1 MTEPLRISV
10 TGIGLVTSVGE
21 TRDATWSALM
31 RGERGIFPI
40 DLFDTAGQRAALGGT
55 VRQLTMDAAPKEQR
69 GGAWSR
75 STLLALVAA
84 REAMAHAQIDPKRAK
99 VGLVVGATTGGM
111 FETEAR
117 LAELHVDPD
126 SQEALLEML
135 AHPLTSTGDCL
146 DEAIGPFWQIRTLSS
161 ACSSGANALV
171 VAANW
176 LLSGRVDAVVA
187 GGTDG
192 LCRLT
197 LSGFNAL
204 AAIDPE
210 PCRPFDRR
218 RRGLNL
224 GEGAGFLVLERST
237 RALARGIEPIAE
249 LAGWA
254 LGAEAHHITNPE
266 PSGLAAGRI
275 IGAAMKDAGMDA
287 RGIDYVNA
295 HGTGTPLND
304 PMESAALRLAL
315 GAEIGRIPIST
326 SKGQI
331 GHTLAAAGAIEAGI
345 TALTVQRQAIV
356 PTAGLDEPD
365 PACALVH
372 VAHVGRATRVRAAI
386 TNSFGFGGMDSA
398 LVFTQ
403 PGTARPRDRR
413 GRRVVITGAAALTP
427 RGLHGTVECGALLSS
442 AHAGPAP
449 SEEHPTGNG
458 APETPAVPASR
469 GITLDMATHLDLSRA
484 RRLDRS
490 ARMGALVAERAYEE
504 SGVLGP
510 GPRDRFGVVLG
521 SSFGSISAS
530 AAFMHRLFDKGPRF
544 ASPAE
549 FPNLVPSSPVGHV
562 SIYLGIGGPVLAT
575 ADLAVSGESAWAQAI
590 ELVEG
595 GEADVMA
602 AGGYEE
608 ASDIVER
615 RIAILFQR
623 SAGNG
628 TEHRARAEG
637 AAAIVFEER
646 GHARARGA
654 HTIAEVAQL
663 FMWRDHD
670 PAPLSRLEPPREHT
684 NRALVVVPRKDPR
697 IDELLARSAWRDV
710 PVRWCDRAGGEH
722 DTLGAIALAAAT
734 AEFANGRVSDALVI
748 GVAQGRGYALRL
760 VAP

>member
-1 MTEPLRISV
+1 MSEPLRISV
-10 TGIGLVTSVGE
+10 TGVGLVTSVGE
-21 TRDATWSALM
+21 TREATWAALR

-40 DLFDTAGQRAALGGT
+40 DLFDTTGQRASLGGA
-55 VRQLTMDAAPKEQR
+55 VRGLTLETAPKEYR

-75 STLLALVAA
+75 STLLALHAA
-84 REAMAHAQIDPKRAK
+84 REAMAQARLDPRRVR

-117 LAELHVDPD
+117 LAELHVRPD
-126 SQEALLEML
+126 SQQAQLEML

-146 DEAIGPFWQIRTLSS
+146 DEAIGPFWQIRTVAS
-161 ACSSGANALV
+161 ACSSGANALL

-224 GEGAGFLVLERST
+224 GEGSGFLVLERST
-237 RALARGIEPIAE
+237 RALARGAEPLAE

-266 PSGLAAGRI
+266 PTGVAAGRI
-275 IGAAMKDAGMDA
+275 IRAAMDEAGLDASLV
-287 RGIDYVNA
+287 DYVNA

-304 PMESAALRLAL
+304 SMETAALRLAL
-315 GAEIGRIPIST
+315 GHEIARIPVSS

-345 TALTVQRQAIV
+345 AALTVHKQSLV
-356 PTAGLDEPD
+356 PTAGLEEPD
-365 PACALVH
+365 PNCSLVH
-372 VAHVGRATRVRAAI
+372 VPGVGRDARVRAVL

-398 LVFTQ
+398 LVFTE
-403 PGTARPRDRR
+403 PGLVPARDRR
-413 GRRVVITGAAALTP
+413 GRKVVVTGAAALTP
-427 RGLHGTVECGALLSS
+427 RGLYGTTDCGELLQRD
-442 AHAGPAP
+442 AGERAR
-449 SEEHPTGNG
+449 E
-458 APETPAVPASR
+458 V
-469 GITLDMATHLDLSRA
+469 TLDLGAHLDLGRA

-490 ARMGALVAERAYEE
+490 SRMAALVVERAYHE
-504 SGVLGP
+504 SGALAHGP
-510 GPRDRFGVVLG
+510 GEDLGVILG
-521 SSFGSISAS
+521 SSFGTISAS
-530 AAFMHRLFDKGPRF
+530 AAFMHRLFEKGPRL
-544 ASPAE
+544 ASPAD

-562 SIYLGIGGPVLAT
+562 SIYLGLGGPALAT
-575 ADLAVSGESAWAQAI
+575 SDLAASGESAWAQAI

-595 GEADVMA
+595 GEADVIA

-615 RIAILFQR
+615 SIAILFER
-623 SAGNG
+623 SAERNS
-628 TEHRARAEG
+628 EHQLRAEG
-637 AAAIVFEER
+637 AAAVILEEK

-654 HTIAEVAQL
+654 EVLAEVAQVL
-663 FMWRDHD
+663 TWRDHD
-670 PAPLSRLEPPREHT
+670 ASPLLPLEPPRGP
-684 NRALVVVPRKDPR
+684 AGGASVILPRRDR
-697 IDELLARSAWRDV
+697 GLEDMLTRSAWRGV
-710 PVRWCDRAGGEH
+710 PVRVCEGACGEH
-722 DTLGAIALAAAT
+722 DALGAAAVAAAVS
-734 AEFANGRVSDALVI
+734 EFAHRRITDALVL
-748 GVAQGRGYALRL
+748 GVAPGRGYALRL